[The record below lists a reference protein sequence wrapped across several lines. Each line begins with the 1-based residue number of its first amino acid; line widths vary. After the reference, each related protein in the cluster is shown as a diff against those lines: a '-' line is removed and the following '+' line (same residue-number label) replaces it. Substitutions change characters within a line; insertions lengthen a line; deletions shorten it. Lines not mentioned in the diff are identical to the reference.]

1 VAYGA
6 CMTILDVWLAIVA
19 AGVAGFLC
27 SFVLWAATP
36 FHRGDWTPIR
46 DDGPMTDAVK
56 SLRLSPGSYLFPWAA
71 TDAESRSPEFRRRFE
86 EGPAGILVVFRRA
99 NMGVNLL
106 LTLLSFTVAAAL
118 VAYLGT
124 LTLPKGESF
133 MRVFRVLGTAGVLAH
148 TFAFLPNAIWFQA
161 TPRSVVTRLVDG
173 LVYGLATG
181 AVFAWLWPR

>member
-1 VAYGA
+1 
-6 CMTILDVWLAIVA
+6 MSILDLWLAIVVS
-19 AGVAGFLC
+19 GIAGFFC

-36 FHRGDWTPIR
+36 FHRCDWTPLA
-46 DDGPMTDAVK
+46 DDRPVTEAVK
-56 SLRLSPGSYLFPWAA
+56 GLSLGPGSYLFPWAA
-71 TDAESRSPEFRRRFE
+71 TDAQSRSPEFRRRFE

-118 VAYLGT
+118 IAYLGA
-124 LTLPKGESF
+124 LTMTRGESF
-133 MRVFRVLGTAGVLAH
+133 AKVFRVLGAAGILAH

-161 TPRSVVTRLVDG
+161 TPRSIVTRLIDG
-173 LVYGLATG
+173 AVYGLATG